1 MKMHQ
6 TFPAAARLNSLK
18 GTHKPLI
25 HPPSGF
31 CRKAEAFFCTPRFTS
46 DTHPVQIARIR
57 TAVMSGG
64 QLMRAASGRLPAVQL
79 NLMPKR

>member
-1 MKMHQ
+1 MRQ

-31 CRKAEAFFCTPRFTS
+31 CRKAEAFFCTPRFIS
-46 DTHPVQIARIR
+46 DTWSARIVRIR
-57 TAVMSGG
+57 TAVACTG
-64 QLMRAASGRLPAVQL
+64 QLMRALGRLPAVL
-79 NLMPKR
+79 LTPLLKR

>member
-1 MKMHQ
+1 MLQ

-31 CRKAEAFFCTPRFTS
+31 CRKAEAFFCTPRLTS
-46 DTHPVQIARIR
+46 DTWPVQIVRIR
-57 TAVMSGG
+57 TAVEPAG
-64 QLMRAASGRLPAVQL
+64 QLIRALRRCPAARPQL
-79 NLMPKR
+79 QQIR